1 MTEDEAQAWLRD
13 EYCVSPED
21 MERLDQLRRIVIAES
36 EQQNLISAAT
46 IEHFWTRHIVDSVQ
60 LIPFAARAKPESGW
74 LDLGTGA
81 GFPGLVV
88 AILREAPITFVESR
102 RKRSDFLEG
111 AAEKLSLPHVKV
123 HNGRLETMP
132 DAAFGVISARAFAPL
147 HRLLPVAHRFSRK
160 KTIWLLPKGRAA
172 REEMNSIFGV
182 WQGMFHVE
190 QSITESDAAII
201 VARGVAK
208 KART

>member
-1 MTEDEAQAWLRD
+1 MTEDEAKAWLR
-13 EYCVSPED
+13 EVCLVPEEA
-21 MERLDQLRRIVIAES
+21 MEQLEQLRHIVIAES
-36 EQQNLISAAT
+36 QQQNLISAAT
-46 IEHFWTRHIVDSVQ
+46 IDHFWVRHIVDSAQ
-60 LIPFAARAKPESGW
+60 LIPFATRAKPESGW

-88 AILREAPITFVESR
+88 AILRESPITFVESR
-102 RKRSDFLEG
+102 RKRSDFLID
-111 AAEKLSLPHVKV
+111 AADKLGLSHVKV
-123 HNGRLETMP
+123 HAGRLETMP
-132 DAAFGVISARAFAPL
+132 DSFFGVISARAFAPL

-208 KART
+208 KGKS

>member
-1 MTEDEAQAWLRD
+1 MTEDEAKAWLR
-13 EYCVSPED
+13 EVCLVPEEA
-21 MERLDQLRRIVIAES
+21 MEQLEQLRHIVIAES
-36 EQQNLISAAT
+36 QQQNLISAAT
-46 IEHFWTRHIVDSVQ
+46 IDHFWVRHIVDSAQ
-60 LIPFAARAKPESGW
+60 LISFAARAKPESGW

-88 AILREAPITFVESR
+88 AILRESPITFVESR
-102 RKRSDFLEG
+102 RKRSDFLID
-111 AAEKLSLPHVKV
+111 AADKLGLSHVKV
-123 HNGRLETMP
+123 HAGRLETMS
-132 DAAFGVISARAFAPL
+132 DSFFGVISARAFAPL

-208 KART
+208 KGKS

>member
-1 MTEDEAQAWLRD
+1 MTEDEAKTWLRD
-13 EYCVSPED
+13 VALVDPVD
-21 MERLDQLRRIVIAES
+21 MERLDQLRQIVISASRE
-36 EQQNLISAAT
+36 QNLISGAT
-46 IEHFWTRHIVDSVQ
+46 IDHFWARHIVDSAQ
-60 LIPFAARAKPESGW
+60 LIPFAARAKRESGW

-88 AILREAPITFVESR
+88 AILRDAPITFVESR
-102 RKRSDFLEG
+102 RKRSEFLIV
-111 AAEKLSLPHVKV
+111 AAEKLALPDVKV
-123 HNGRLETMP
+123 HQGRLETMP

-147 HRLLPVAHRFSRK
+147 HRLLPLAHRFSRK
-160 KTIWLLPKGRAA
+160 KTIWLLPKGRGA

-201 VARGVAK
+201 VARGVSK
-208 KART
+208 KGKT